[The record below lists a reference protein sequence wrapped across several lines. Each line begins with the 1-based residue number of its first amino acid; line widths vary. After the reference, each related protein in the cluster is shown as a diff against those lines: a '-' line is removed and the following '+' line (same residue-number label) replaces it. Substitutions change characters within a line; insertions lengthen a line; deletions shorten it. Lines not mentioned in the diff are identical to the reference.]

1 MLSCPKDEL
10 RVLEKLLR
18 PSPELELE
26 MEEED
31 WEAPTA
37 EATAESILG
46 SRAAMICA
54 MMSAC
59 DRLPLLG
66 FLAATAAPVLDTS
79 STPARGPVHA
89 PGISLICTAPF
100 STSLVSE

>member
-18 PSPELELE
+18 PSPELELDPE
-26 MEEED
+26 MVEED
-31 WEAPTA
+31 WEAQTA

-66 FLAATAAPVLDTS
+66 FGSYS
-79 STPARGPVHA
+79 SSCARYIIHTCQRSSPCS
-89 PGISLICTAPF
+89 PM
-100 STSLVSE
+100 